1 MHETSTDKSC
11 VYRGAA
17 AVTASVRDAK
27 LMTRVPSLPI
37 LSCEGVSWPKMVGN
51 AHAAVTNNTPTSSI
65 RRPGFLLESPPHL
78 LN

>member
-37 LSCEGVSWPKMVGN
+37 LSCEGVSLAQDGGECSRGRDEQY
-51 AHAAVTNNTPTSSI
+51 AHVVN
-65 RRPGFLLESPPHL
+65 
-78 LN
+78 